1 MPPRPLRSFPVLS
14 QSAPTAKFRR
24 LRLAGILFG
33 MLWGLLYQA
42 HPQSPTSLATLLQ
55 ECIDRANTGDNSAT
69 FNAVLNLAE
78 ALGKAPLSEVKE
90 VLPAIMQA
98 VDDKNPAIRTLALN
112 SIVAIQSRSNPDRT
126 LRGDALPLLEP
137 EIPRIAAHLTDD
149 DTHIRSTTANVLG
162 GFGPKPP
169 DTIFPPLIAY
179 LKRDDA
185 VSSVGSSIVFQ
196 LVRLDPQRPPVAT
209 AILGFLN
216 RNDQTADCLI
226 SSIDAI
232 AHASIQNEAVN
243 SEIVRNIDPPRP
255 PAVRIAVIRDLP
267 ELQLPGE
274 VFTATRAHLRQ
285 IAVSEQ
291 EDAAIR
297 TAAGT
302 ILPCWTNDRH
312 NPCPAFTL
320 PPPAPESPDDSPDD
334 STA

>member
-1 MPPRPLRSFPVLS
+1 MPRRLLRSFQVLR
-14 QSAPTAKFRR
+14 QSLSTATSSRF
-24 LRLAGILFG
+24 RLAGILC
-33 MLWGLLYQA
+33 GLLCGLLCQA
-42 HPQSPTSLATLLQ
+42 HAQAPAALATLLQ
-55 ECIDRANTGDNSAT
+55 ECMDRANAGDSSAA

-112 SIVAIQSRSNPDRT
+112 SLVAIQSRSNPDRT

-149 DTHIRSTTANVLG
+149 DTHIRSTAANVLG
-162 GFGPKPP
+162 GFSPKPP
-169 DTIFPPLIAY
+169 ETVFPPLIAY

-209 AILGFLN
+209 AITGFLN
-216 RNDQTADCLI
+216 RNDQTPDCLI

-232 AHASIQNEAVN
+232 AHAPTQNEAIDTGVVHN
-243 SEIVRNIDPPRP
+243 LDPPRP
-255 PAVRIAVIRDLP
+255 TAVRIAVIRDLP
-267 ELQLPGE
+267 ELQLPGD
-274 VFTATRAHLRQ
+274 VFTATQARLRQ
-285 IAVSEQ
+285 IAASEQ
-291 EDAAIR
+291 EDATVR
-297 TAAGT
+297 TAANS

-312 NPCPAFTL
+312 TPCPAFTL
-320 PPPAPESPDDSPDD
+320 PPPTPELPDES
-334 STA
+334 A

>member
-1 MPPRPLRSFPVLS
+1 MPPRHLWSFQVLRRPLPSPKSSRF
-14 QSAPTAKFRR
+14 
-24 LRLAGILFG
+24 RLAGILLFG
-33 MLWGLLYQA
+33 ILWGSHCQ
-42 HPQSPTSLATLLQ
+42 PQSQTPASLATLLQ
-55 ECIDRANTGDNSAT
+55 ECIDRANAGDNSAA

-78 ALGKAPLSEVKE
+78 ALGKAPLAEVKD

-98 VDDKNPAIRTLALN
+98 IDDKNPAIRTLALN

-196 LVRLDPQRPPVAT
+196 LVRLDPQRPSVAT
-209 AILGFLN
+209 AIIAFLN
-216 RNDQTADCLI
+216 RNDQTPDYLT

-232 AHASIQNEAVN
+232 AHAPLQNETINTA
-243 SEIVRNIDPPRP
+243 IVHQLDPPRP
-255 PAVRIAVIRDLP
+255 TAVRIAVIRDLP
-267 ELQLPGE
+267 ELQLPGD
-274 VFTATRAHLRQ
+274 VFTATQAHLRQ
-285 IAVSEQ
+285 IAASEQ

-297 TAAGT
+297 SAADS

-312 NPCPAFTL
+312 NPCPPFTL
-320 PPPAPESPDDSPDD
+320 PPPAPESPDD
-334 STA
+334 